1 MIVVSDPSPLSG
13 LAIVGQLPLLHA
25 LYGQLVIPAAV
36 ASELRRGGQEDP
48 RIAPVLALSWLEIKS
63 SPNHRLISELQ
74 TIYKLDKGE
83 SEAISL
89 ALELKAD
96 ALLIDE
102 RLGRREASR
111 LGLSITGMLG
121 VLLVATKQRLVSA
134 VRPIVDALISEAG
147 FRISSQ
153 LYREVMAAAGEED
166 E

>member
-1 MIVVSDPSPLSG
+1 MIVVSDTSSLSG
-13 LAIVGQLPLLHA
+13 LAIVNQLALLRT
-25 LYGQLVIPAAV
+25 LYGQVVIPSAV
-36 ASELRRGGQEDP
+36 AIELRRGGQYDPKIAQVSALGWVKIKVVEDCC
-48 RIAPVLALSWLEIKS
+48 RVD
-63 SPNHRLISELQ
+63 ELQ

-83 SEAISL
+83 SEAIAL

-121 VLLVATKQRLVSA
+121 VLLVAKRRNLIGSI
-134 VRPIVDALISEAG
+134 RPIVDELISEAS
-147 FRISSQ
+147 FRISEQ
-153 LYREVMAAAGEED
+153 LYREVMAVAGESE